1 MLSEHHLSQPH
12 RSLLRWTPS
21 SEPVTDGKERSREGT
36 CLPKI
41 TDLVSD
47 RAGSCSLSTFAV
59 TRDQPPQHPPS
70 APHFL
75 AQQRGSWHGCSWP
88 GALRLGSSA
97 VGADIPFVAPLS
109 NSSPYSSGRGV
120 GHSSSRGGAERV
132 LRGRETPPAQ
142 ELVLHVHVGASLWGG
157 VLGKG
162 LWQRNPL
169 PPPATRPQPAEDPA
183 WPGGEPRPR
192 GQQGK

>member
-21 SEPVTDGKERSREGT
+21 SEPITDGKERSREGT
-36 CLPKI
+36 CLPKV

-47 RAGSCSLSTFAV
+47 RVGSCSLSTFAV
-59 TRDQPPQHPPS
+59 TRDHPPQHPPS
-70 APHFL
+70 PPPPLPGPAEGEL
-75 AQQRGSWHGCSWP
+75 AWLQLARSFE
-88 GALRLGSSA
+88 ASSA

-109 NSSPYSSGRGV
+109 NSSPYSSGGGV
-120 GHSSSRGGAERV
+120 GHSSSRGGAGRV
-132 LRGRETPPAQ
+132 LRGRETPPVQ
-142 ELVLHVHVGASLWGG
+142 ELVLHVHIGASLWGG

-169 PPPATRPQPAEDPA
+169 PPPATRPQPAEGPA
-183 WPGGEPRPR
+183 RPGGEPRPR